1 MAYTVLSLA
10 ILTEKA
16 MSSLTNADIIKAYE
30 NAPKQ
35 LIEGFG
41 DEGDL
46 TRQYLLNPTLFA
58 LLGDVHGMTI
68 LDAGC
73 GQGYL
78 ARLLARRGARVTGIE
93 PVDAFFTY
101 ALRHEQTEQ
110 LGIGY
115 LQADLSTWAPT
126 PNSFDVV
133 IANMV
138 FMDIPDYEA
147 ALRNCGTALRPTGK
161 LIFSI
166 LHPCFEEAGSAW
178 KAQGYVAVRDYFRE
192 RAIEQ
197 TYGYFI
203 HRPISTY
210 LNSVVRAGCLIQQV
224 LEPQLEPAIAA
235 QYDAERYTWVP
246 GYLVIFATKP

>member
-1 MAYTVLSLA
+1 VEDAVPD
-10 ILTEKA
+10 
-16 MSSLTNADIIKAYE
+16 LTNADIIKAYE
-30 NAPKQ
+30 RVPQ
-35 LIEGFG
+35 QFIEDFG
-41 DEGDL
+41 DQGDL

-58 LLGDVHGMTI
+58 LLGDVRQLTI

-78 ARLLARRGARVTGIE
+78 ARLLAKQGAHVTGIE
-93 PVDAFFTY
+93 PADAFFTY
-101 ALRHEQTEQ
+101 ALRREQIEP
-110 LGIGY
+110 LGIDY
-115 LQADLSTWAPT
+115 LQADLSTWSPI

-138 FMDIPDYEA
+138 LMDIVDYQA
-147 ALRNCGTALRPTGK
+147 ALLNCVRALRPTGK

-178 KAQGYVAVRDYFRE
+178 KEKGYVAVRDYFRE

-203 HRPISTY
+203 HRPLSSY
-210 LNSVVRAGCLIQQV
+210 LNSVVRAGCVIQQV
-224 LEPQLEPAIAA
+224 LEPQLEGAIAA
-235 QYDAERYTWVP
+235 RYDAQRYASVP
-246 GYLVIFATKP
+246 GYLVICATKP

>member
-1 MAYTVLSLA
+1 VEEAVLG
-10 ILTEKA
+10 
-16 MSSLTNADIIKAYE
+16 LTNADIIKAY
-30 NAPKQ
+30 AHVPQ
-35 LIEGFG
+35 QFIEGFG

-58 LLGDVHGMTI
+58 LLGDVHEVTI

-78 ARLLARRGARVTGIE
+78 ARLLAKRGAHVTGIE
-93 PVDAFFTY
+93 PAEAFFTY
-101 ALRHEQTEQ
+101 ALRREQAEQ
-110 LGIGY
+110 LGIHY
-115 LQADLSTWAPT
+115 LQADLSTWT
-126 PNSFDVV
+126 PIPNTFDVV

-138 FMDIPDYEA
+138 LMDIVDYQA
-147 ALRNCGTALRPTGK
+147 ALLNCVTALQRTGK

-178 KAQGYVAVRDYFRE
+178 KEKGYVAVRDYFRE

-203 HRPISTY
+203 HRPLSTY
-210 LNSVVRAGCLIQQV
+210 LNSVVRAGCVIQQV

-235 QYDAERYTWVP
+235 QYDAERYALIP
-246 GYLVIFATKP
+246 GYLVILATKP